1 MNRII
6 GIHAVEALVE
16 AGRPLDRV
24 LIAKG
29 STNSRLQKII
39 DGCRARG
46 VPVRFEPRANL
57 DRLADRGAHQ
67 GVIAYGARKPMARL
81 EDLIDAA
88 GDDALFV
95 IADGV
100 QDPHNLGA
108 IVRSANAAGAMALII
123 PERRASG
130 LTDTVAKAAAG
141 ALEYLPIVR
150 VKNINRALDQLKEEG
165 FWIHG
170 LDEKGDRFPWD
181 CDLTGKTVL
190 VLGAEGEGLHRL
202 TAEKCDFLMQIPMQ
216 GQVSSLNVS
225 VAAGVAL
232 FEAVRQRSGKGS

>member
-1 MNRII
+1 MNRTI

-29 STNSRLQKII
+29 SSNPRLDKII
-39 DGCRARG
+39 AGCRERG
-46 VPVRFEPRANL
+46 VPVSFEPRANL

-67 GVIAYGARKPMARL
+67 GVVAYGARKPMARL
-81 EDLIDAA
+81 DDLIAEA

-108 IVRSANAAGAMALII
+108 IVRTANAAGAMALII

-130 LTDTVAKAAAG
+130 LTDTVAKTAAG
-141 ALEYLPIVR
+141 ALEHLPVVR
-150 VKNINRALDQLKEEG
+150 VKNINKALDELKSEG

-170 LDEKGDRFPWD
+170 LDERGDRFAWD

-190 VLGAEGEGLHRL
+190 VVGAEGDGLHRL
-202 TAEKCDFLMQIPMQ
+202 TAEKCDFLMQIPML
-216 GQVSSLNVS
+216 GDVSSLNVS
-225 VAAGVAL
+225 VAAGIAL
-232 FEAVRQRSGKGS
+232 FEAVRQRTVKAG